1 MRAVVRPTGIQ
12 LLARAQDA
20 GVTLTRTGT
29 GIDLDGPADAR
40 PLIAARRD
48 RQPLLRNAFWLYT
61 GAARLL
67 DWRTEH
73 RATVI
78 ARTELCHL
86 CDQPTVLLDPFD
98 RQPCHKTCA
107 EAALTPAAVVGPVAY
122 RDRAERAA

>member
-1 MRAVVRPTGIQ
+1 MRVVVRPTGIQ

-20 GVTLTRTGT
+20 GVTLTRTGA

-40 PLIAARRD
+40 PLIAALRG
-48 RQPLLRNAFWLYT
+48 RQPLLRNAFWVYT

-67 DWRTEH
+67 DWRNDC

-78 ARTELCHL
+78 ARAEPCHL
-86 CDQPTVLLDPFD
+86 CGQPACLLDPFD

-107 EAALTPAAVVGPVAY
+107 ETVLTPAAVAGPYRAGVA
-122 RDRAERAA
+122 A